1 MKRSVMYT
9 QHLAWSVAVVYEF
22 TDSRF
27 WYGKQSSGSI
37 IKPMNTTLVTQ
48 ICKEVIFFAS
58 VESWLSDLYL
68 GFFPSKK
75 LINFDCFM
83 EKKLKA

>member
-37 IKPMNTTLVTQ
+37 IKHMNTTLVAQ
-48 ICKEVIFFAS
+48 I
-58 VESWLSDLYL
+58 W
-68 GFFPSKK
+68 
-75 LINFDCFM
+75 
-83 EKKLKA
+83 